1 MKINRIKN
9 SNNRLIITAIELV
22 AEMFE
27 YAKSYY
33 RMNCDRF
40 FELFNETYISD
51 SIYNLNIICVYGKS
65 SIELV
70 DDIIKT
76 IDVKTHNHHSKS
88 LVRAPK
94 HYWLGLIIASYCI
107 GKRISFKEFEKKVNL
122 VDLLNMYDIMH
133 EAAQLRMIDEI
144 DNIIR
149 RQEPCLAQ
157 IRKSKGM
164 SQKELSILSNVSLR
178 SIQMYEQRQK
188 SISKAS
194 FETVRNLA
202 RALAINI
209 DDLYDSSDID
219 NKNVVIMY

>member
-9 SNNRLIITAIELV
+9 RNNRLIITAIELV

-27 YAKSYY
+27 YAKGYY
-33 RMNCDRF
+33 KMECNRF
-40 FELFNETYISD
+40 FKLFNETYISD
-51 SIYNLNIICVYGKS
+51 SIYNLDIICIYGKS

-70 DDIIKT
+70 DDIFKMN
-76 IDVKTHNHHSKS
+76 DVKLHCRHPKNIVRSSKY
-88 LVRAPK
+88 
-94 HYWLGLIIASYCI
+94 YWLGLIISSYCI
-107 GKRISFKEFEKKVNL
+107 GKRISFREFEKKINI

-133 EAAQLRMIDEI
+133 EAPQIRVIDEI

-149 RQEPCLAQ
+149 RQEPSLAR
-157 IRKSKGM
+157 IRKLKKM

-188 SISKAS
+188 SIGKAS

-202 RALAINI
+202 NALSVNI
-209 DDLYDSSDID
+209 DALYDSSDVD
-219 NKNVVIMY
+219 NRNVVIMY